1 MKIYKHIIFVFLL
14 LIASSL
20 SCEIYANHN
29 VNMTGTHPLC
39 DTITRIS
46 TSRKENN
53 RLTANSLGENPPP
66 QHQLTARDTIQ
77 NPKCRDTISCSGL
90 SKSTRKAE
98 KKSLPTKTIFALK
111 SNLLY
116 DALSLVNFSI
126 EIPLADKFSLLY
138 YHQFPW
144 WRWGKANNEYCLRF
158 LSIGGEARWWF
169 ALKPKENTDKRIR
182 RDRLVGHFFGLYS
195 ESGRYDLQ
203 RRRDV
208 CYQGEFW
215 SAGLTYGYSMPIGRR
230 MNLELSLS
238 AGYASIPYRGYTPSE
253 DYETLWRDYDKIG
266 TWGYFGLTKAQVS
279 LVIPITAKDK
289 KGGKR

>member
-1 MKIYKHIIFVFLL
+1 M
-14 LIASSL
+14 
-20 SCEIYANHN
+20 
-29 VNMTGTHPLC
+29 
-39 DTITRIS
+39 
-46 TSRKENN
+46 
-53 RLTANSLGENPPP
+53 
-66 QHQLTARDTIQ
+66 
-77 NPKCRDTISCSGL
+77 
-90 SKSTRKAE
+90 
-98 KKSLPTKTIFALK
+98 
-111 SNLLY
+111 Y
-116 DALSLVNFSI
+116 DAVSLVNFSI
-126 EIPLADKFSLLY
+126 EIPLADKFSILY

-169 ALKPKENTDKRIR
+169 ALKPKEKTEKRIR

-215 SAGLTYGYSMPIGRR
+215 SVGLSYGYSMPIGRR

-279 LVIPITAKDK
+279 LVVPITAKDK
-289 KGGKR
+289 KGGRK

>member
-1 MKIYKHIIFVFLL
+1 MKIYKHIIFVFLFM
-14 LIASSL
+14 IASTL

-29 VNMTGTHPLC
+29 VNMAGTHLLC
-39 DTITRIS
+39 GTITPPPS
-46 TSRKENN
+46 E
-53 RLTANSLGENPPP
+53 TANSEINILTNNNILSQSATNTTQFLEN
-66 QHQLTARDTIQ
+66 Q
-77 NPKCRDTISCSGL
+77 DTISYSRL
-90 SKSTRKAE
+90 PKLVKQAE

-116 DALSLVNFSI
+116 DALSLVNYSI
-126 EIPLADKFSLLY
+126 EIPLADRFSILY

-169 ALKPKENTDKRIR
+169 ALKPKEQTDKRIR